1 MVDLHVLGRELT
13 VAPKKGN
20 YKGRSA
26 IRTIQAQKSRCPFPG
41 VIRAI
46 ESWSIVALTSAD
58 DPGFHCEQS
67 FGSFTPLA
75 AIDPEH
81 TVEALEG
88 RRCSQPPVT
97 RKRPFNFQRCYSCL
111 TGSFEGSCLLYT
123 SPSPRD

>member
-1 MVDLHVLGRELT
+1 MVDLHVLGPELT

-58 DPGFHCEQS
+58 DRIPLRAVVRVFHSTGCHRPTAVIGGFNAPTA
-67 FGSFTPLA
+67 G
-75 AIDPEH
+75 
-81 TVEALEG
+81 
-88 RRCSQPPVT
+88 
-97 RKRPFNFQRCYSCL
+97 
-111 TGSFEGSCLLYT
+111 
-123 SPSPRD
+123 